1 MSISEADQAKYARS
15 LMNQSLPSK
24 PATPGHPTDGKQQL
38 QAAMELHRKGAWSE
52 AKLLYEGILE
62 NQPDNFDALQLLG
75 VLASQTKNYEASVA
89 LIAKAIAIN
98 PGQATVHANLGF
110 ALKSLGRYAESVD
123 SYLNAIKLKPDLADA
138 HLHCGLAY
146 LGLGQPLQ
154 AIDSFDQVIAL
165 RIADAQAYCN
175 RGVALAKLGRFEE
188 AIASYQTAISFKP
201 DFAEA
206 HFNWGNALQSLRR
219 YAMAI
224 ATYDQAIALRADY
237 ADAYTN
243 RGNALKELD
252 RFTEAI
258 ESYASAIA
266 AKPDHIEAH
275 MNQGVAHY
283 ECLEIEKALA
293 CYDRSLQIQADYAE
307 AQWNKALALLL
318 SGDLENGLQL
328 HESRWRRSTFTSKRR
343 DFKQP
348 LWLGDASLQGKTI
361 LLHAEQGLGDT
372 IQFCRYCEAVQ
383 ALGATVLLEVQAPLV
398 GLLASLRGVS
408 RLIRQG
414 DPLPDF
420 DFHCPLMS
428 LPLAM
433 KTRIDSIPAAAR
445 YLYCQPDKR
454 EVWKLKLGTSNTL
467 RIGLA
472 WSGSQQHKNDKNRSI
487 ELTELMSHLPTDY
500 TYISLQK
507 EIRRKDKDTL
517 EEFNIDHFGE
527 EIDGFSDTA
536 ALCDLM
542 DLVISVD
549 TSVAHLA
556 SALGKSVFLLLPVV
570 PDWRWMLNSSD
581 SPWYSSMRIYRQI
594 ETKQWRDVFAQM
606 VKDIERN
613 NHPGVTSNREQQ
625 TAH

>member
-1 MSISEADQAKYARS
+1 MAKAPTSAMNQAPTSLSADLRSPTDWKLHLQKALKHHRNGEWSQAK
-15 LMNQSLPSK
+15 
-24 PATPGHPTDGKQQL
+24 
-38 QAAMELHRKGAWSE
+38 E
-52 AKLLYEGILE
+52 LYERILE
-62 NQPDNFDALQLLG
+62 AQPDNYDALQLLG
-75 VLASQTKNYEASVA
+75 VLASETKNYEASVA

-98 PGQATVHANLGF
+98 PGHATVHSNLGF
-110 ALKSLGRYAESVD
+110 ALKALGRFAESVQ
-123 SYLNAIKLKPDLADA
+123 SYLNALKLKPDFADA

-146 LGLGQPLQ
+146 MGMNQQ
-154 AIDSFDQVIAL
+154 VEAVASFDRVIAL
-165 RIADAQAYCN
+165 RTGDVQAYCN
-175 RGVALAKLGRFEE
+175 RGVALAKLGQFEE
-188 AIASYQTAISFKP
+188 AIAAYQSAISFKP
-201 DFAEA
+201 DFPEA
-206 HFNWGNALQSLRR
+206 YFNWGNALQSLRR
-219 YAMAI
+219 HEMAI
-224 ATYDQAIALRADY
+224 AAYDQAITIRADY

-258 ESYASAIA
+258 DSYASAIA

-293 CYDRSLQIQADYAE
+293 CYDRSLKIQADYAE

-348 LWLGDASLQGKTI
+348 LWLGAGSLQGKTI

-408 RLIRQG
+408 VLIRQG

-428 LPLAM
+428 LPLAF
-433 KTRIDSIPAAAR
+433 KTRLDSIPAAAR

-454 EVWKLKLGTSNTL
+454 EAWNSKLGVSNFP

-487 ELTELMSHLPTDY
+487 ELTELMSHLPTNY

-517 EEFNIDHFGE
+517 EEFNIDHFEE
-527 EIDGFSDTA
+527 EIDDFGDTA

-556 SALGKSVFLLLPVV
+556 SALGKPIFLLLPVV

-581 SPWYSSMRIYRQI
+581 SPWYSSIRIYRQR
-594 ETKQWRDVFAQM
+594 EGKQWRDVFAQM
-606 VKDIERN
+606 VKDIER
-613 NHPGVTSNREQQ
+613 
-625 TAH
+625 

>member
-1 MSISEADQAKYARS
+1 MPQ
-15 LMNQSLPSK
+15 LVMNQASSCI
-24 PATPGHPTDGKQQL
+24 PTDPGPPADWKLYL
-38 QAAMELHRKGAWSE
+38 QKALEHHRKGEWSQ
-52 AKLLYEGILE
+52 ANSLYEHILE
-62 NQPDNFDALQLLG
+62 IQPNNFDALQLLG
-75 VLASQTKNYEASVA
+75 VLASQTKNYDASVA
-89 LIAKAIAIN
+89 LIERAIAVN
-98 PGQATVHANLGF
+98 ASHATAHSNLGF
-110 ALKSLGRYAESVD
+110 ALKALGRYAESVQ
-123 SYLNAIKLKPDLADA
+123 SYLNALKLKPDFADA

-146 LGLGQPLQ
+146 MGMNQQ
-154 AIDSFDQVIAL
+154 VEAVASFDRVIAL
-165 RIADAQAYCN
+165 RTGDAQAYCN
-175 RGVALAKLGRFEE
+175 RGVALAKLGQFDE
-188 AIASYQTAISFKP
+188 AIAAYQTAISFKP
-201 DFAEA
+201 DFPEA
-206 HFNWGNALQSLRR
+206 YFNWGNALQSLRR
-219 YAMAI
+219 HEMALS
-224 ATYDQAIALRADY
+224 AYDQAITICADY

-258 ESYASAIA
+258 DSYASAIA

-283 ECLEIEKALA
+283 ECLEVEKALA
-293 CYDRSLQIQADYAE
+293 CYDRSLKIQADYAE

-318 SGDLENGLQL
+318 SGDLENGFQL

-348 LWLGDASLQGKTI
+348 LWLGAASLQGKTI

-408 RLIRQG
+408 VLIRQG

-433 KTRIDSIPAAAR
+433 KTRLDSIPAAAR
-445 YLYCQPDKR
+445 YLYCQPEKR
-454 EVWKLKLGTSNTL
+454 EVWNLKLGVSNTP

-487 ELTELMSHLPTDY
+487 ELAELMSHLPTGY
-500 TYISLQK
+500 TYVSLQK
-507 EIRRKDKDTL
+507 EIRRRDKDTL
-517 EEFNIDHFGE
+517 GEFSIDHFEE

-556 SALGKSVFLLLPVV
+556 SALGKPVFLLLPVV

-581 SPWYSSMRIYRQI
+581 SPWYSSMRIYRQR
-594 ETKQWRDVFAQM
+594 EGKQWRDVFAQM
-606 VKDIERN
+606 VKDIER
-613 NHPGVTSNREQQ
+613 
-625 TAH
+625 

>member
-1 MSISEADQAKYARS
+1 MQKA
-15 LMNQSLPSK
+15 L
-24 PATPGHPTDGKQQL
+24 
-38 QAAMELHRKGAWSE
+38 ELHRNSAWAQ
-52 AKLLYEGILE
+52 AKQIYEGILE
-62 NQPDNFDALQLLG
+62 SQPDNFDALQLLG

-98 PGQATVHANLGF
+98 PGQATVHSNLGF
-110 ALKSLGRYAESVD
+110 ALKSLGRYAESID
-123 SYLNAIKLKPDLADA
+123 SYLNAIRLKPDFADA

-146 LGLGQPLQ
+146 LAMGQPLQ
-154 AIDSFDQVIAL
+154 AVASFDQAIAL
-165 RIADAQAYCN
+165 RFDDAQAYCN
-175 RGVALAKLGRFEE
+175 RGVALAKLGRFDE
-188 AIASYQTAISFKP
+188 AIASYQTALGFKS

-206 HFNWGNALQSLRR
+206 HFNWGNALQSQRR

-224 ATYDQAIALRADY
+224 AAYNQAIAIRAEY
-237 ADAYTN
+237 ADAFTN

-258 ESYASAIA
+258 ASYASAIA
-266 AKPDHIEAH
+266 VKPDHIEAH

-318 SGDLENGLQL
+318 SGDYENGFRL
-328 HESRWRRSTFTSKRR
+328 HEWRWRRSTFTSKRR

-398 GLLASLRGVS
+398 GLLASLPGVS

-414 DPLPDF
+414 EPLPDF

-433 KTRIDSIPAAAR
+433 KTRLDSIPASPHYLVSDPVKRAAWQLR
-445 YLYCQPDKR
+445 LGETKR
-454 EVWKLKLGTSNTL
+454 P

-472 WSGSQQHKNDKNRSI
+472 WSGSELHKNDKNRSI
-487 ELTELMSHLPTDY
+487 ELAELMVRLPHEY
-500 TYISLQK
+500 TYVSLQK
-507 EIRRKDKDTL
+507 EIRESADLVSR
-517 EEFNIDHFGE
+517 ECNIIHFEGA
-527 EIDGFSDTA
+527 IDDFSDTA

-556 SALGKSVFLLLPVV
+556 GALGKPTCLLLPYV
-570 PDWRWMLNSSD
+570 PDWRWLLERRD
-581 SPWYSSMRIYRQI
+581 SPWYPSMSVHRQNSTRKWDIHSYLI
-594 ETKQWRDVFAQM
+594 EQN
-606 VKDIERN
+606 VKIN
-613 NHPGVTSNREQQ
+613 
-625 TAH
+625 

>member
-1 MSISEADQAKYARS
+1 MSEADHVKQAQS
-15 LMNQSLPSK
+15 LMNQILPRK
-24 PATPGHPTDGKQQL
+24 PAANGHPPDGKQQL
-38 QAAMELHRKGAWSE
+38 QAALELHRKGAWSE
-52 AKLLYEGILE
+52 AKLLYEGILDS
-62 NQPDNFDALQLLG
+62 QPDNFDALQLLG
-75 VLASQTKNYEASVA
+75 VLASQTKNYEASAA

-98 PGQATVHANLGF
+98 PSQATVHSNLGF

-123 SYLNAIKLKPDLADA
+123 SYLNAIKLKPDFADA
-138 HLHCGLAY
+138 HMHCGLAY

-154 AIDSFDQVIAL
+154 AIDSFDQAIAL
-165 RIADAQAYCN
+165 RIGDAQAYCN

-188 AIASYQTAISFKP
+188 AIASYQMALSFKP
-201 DFAEA
+201 DFPEA
-206 HFNWGNALQSLRR
+206 YFNWGNALKLERR

-224 ATYDQAIALRADY
+224 ATYDQAIALRADH

-266 AKPDHIEAH
+266 AKPDHVEAH

-318 SGDLENGLQL
+318 SGDLENGFQL

-428 LPLAM
+428 LPLAL
-433 KTRIDSIPAAAR
+433 KTRPGSIPSDVR
-445 YLYCQPDKR
+445 YLASEPDKQAR
-454 EVWKLKLGTSNTL
+454 WKLKLCNRNKPIVG
-467 RIGLA
+467 IV
-472 WSGSQQHKNDKNRSI
+472 WSGSEQHKNDENRSI
-487 ELTELMSHLPTDY
+487 GLAELMRHMPSDY
-500 TYISLQK
+500 TYVSLQK
-507 EIRRKDKDTL
+507 EIRDSDKAAL
-517 EEFNIDHFGE
+517 EKFNIEHFE
-527 EIDGFSDTA
+527 DEIEDFSDTA
-536 ALCDLM
+536 AMCDLM
-542 DLVISVD
+542 DFVISVD
-549 TSVAHLA
+549 TSVAHL
-556 SALGKSVFLLLPVV
+556 SGALGKSVCLLLPFV
-570 PDWRWMLNSSD
+570 PDWRWLLDRDD
-581 SPWYSSMRIYRQI
+581 SPWYESIKLYRQGK
-594 ETKQWRDVFAQM
+594 EMRWEPVLKRVAKKFLW
-606 VKDIERN
+606 
-613 NHPGVTSNREQQ
+613 
-625 TAH
+625 